1 MISSD
6 ISFLRQEN
14 EKKPTKEPIH
24 LISEY
29 AANKRI
35 LPANTPFPG
44 FWQNSRTPYSV
55 EIMDNMSPFSPVTEQ
70 AVMKAAQLGLTGA
83 AENVTA
89 YYMDECP
96 ATILYVSATERL
108 LMKWATKRLEPLID
122 SCGFRHKIYAQTDNK
137 GSRRTGDRIFSKEF
151 VAGSL
156 DMSSSQSPSGLR
168 SDSIRILIRDEIDG
182 SPVLLTTGEGNWLS
196 VSAARTNAFGNRK
209 KIMDISTPTTFES
222 SLINIQY
229 EAGDQRK
236 FFVPCPLCGEYQE
249 LLFGNESTIYGIKA
263 EHKDDN
269 FVKAV
274 YVCRFCEKSL
284 ENYHKSKMLSRGEW
298 RPTRKIDT
306 TVRSYQLSSLY
317 SPPGMLSWSDL
328 WREYEKAKKD
338 PAGLSS
344 FKNLYLGLPSKDE
357 GSRPALKKI
366 IELRGGYRQGTV
378 PDGVLYL
385 TMGVDVQRGS
395 DTDKNHP
402 PRLEMEILGV
412 GAGYR
417 TYSILYKVVAGAI
430 DDPFAGAWEKLN
442 EWAEETGLTF
452 KRKDG
457 REFLVKVVF
466 IDSGDGMYTDVVY
479 RFCARWANTYPSKGF
494 AQIKRKGN
502 EKIDLFSNRDF
513 RRYRPAK
520 LPDGSY
526 LYEVSTN
533 HYKTN
538 VYRVLKITRKEI
550 GPQRPGFCDF
560 PIDYGEKYFKM
571 LSAEEKRR
579 DGSFYCPSGRANEAL
594 DCRVLCLCAGD
605 VFLDAKVADV
615 KAKAKAGGASVQD
628 IQLITTRMVID
639 RMEDAVSG
647 KQ

>member
-1 MISSD
+1 MLPSD
-6 ISFLRQEN
+6 IAFLRQEN

-29 AANKRI
+29 AENKRI
-35 LPANTPFPG
+35 LPPNTPFPG
-44 FWQNSRTPYSV
+44 FWENSRTPYSV
-55 EIMDNMSPFSPVTEQ
+55 EIMDNMSPFNPTTHTI
-70 AVMKAAQLGLTGA
+70 VMKAAQLGLTGA
-83 AENVTA
+83 AENVVA
-89 YYMDECP
+89 YWMDECP

-108 LMKWATKRLEPLID
+108 LMRWSTKRLEPLID
-122 SCGFRHKIYAQTDNK
+122 SCGFRHKIFAQTENK
-137 GSRRTGDRIFSKEF
+137 GSRQTGDKIFSKEF
-151 VAGSL
+151 MAGSL

-182 SPVLLTTGEGNWLS
+182 APVLLTTGEGNWLN

-209 KIMDISTPTTFES
+209 KILDISTPTTFEA

-229 EAGDQRK
+229 ESGDQRK
-236 FFVPCPLCGEYQE
+236 FFVPCPFCGEFQE

-263 EHKDDN
+263 EHDKNGN

-284 ENYHKSKMLSRGEW
+284 ENYHKREMLSKGEW
-298 RPTRKIDT
+298 RPTRVIDS

-328 WREYEKAKKD
+328 WREYEKAQKD
-338 PAGLSS
+338 PDGISS
-344 FKNLYLGLPSKDE
+344 FVNLYLGLPFKDA
-357 GSRPALKKI
+357 GSRPSLKKI
-366 IELRGGYRQGTV
+366 IELRGTHRQGTV
-378 PDGVLYL
+378 LDGVLYL
-385 TMGVDVQRGS
+385 TMGIDVQRGS

-402 PRLEMEILGV
+402 ARLEMEILGI

-430 DDPFAGAWEKLN
+430 DDPFEGAWEKLN
-442 EWAEETGLTF
+442 EWAEETKLIF

-457 REFLVKVVF
+457 REFQVVLVF

-479 RFCARWANTYPSKGF
+479 KFCSRWANTYPSKGF
-494 AQIKRKGN
+494 AMIKRKGN
-502 EKIDLFSNRDF
+502 EKIDLFSARDF

-520 LPDGSY
+520 LADGF

-533 HYKTN
+533 YYKTA
-538 VYRVLKITRKEI
+538 VYRNLKIERKEI

-579 DGSFYCPSGRANEAL
+579 DKSFYCPSGRRNEAL
-594 DCRVLCLCAGD
+594 DCRVLALCAAD

-615 KAKAKAGGASVQD
+615 KAKAKEQGATVHD

-639 RMEDAVSG
+639 RMEEAI
-647 KQ
+647 K